1 MRAKVKLASS
11 LVLIGMLLS
20 MTGVAR
26 AAEPVE
32 GAGLRGQVTTIEG
45 NTLLVATRGGE
56 EHRVVTDEDTRFRI
70 PGVSEPTIAG
80 IDIGDLV
87 GVRGE
92 RNADGDLLAELVV
105 VLPAEYALYRN
116 VIRGRLLAIENLTLR
131 VRTCFGERVVITDE
145 ETRFRIPGVEE
156 PRIEDISVGDPIL
169 ALGRPVE
176 EGDLLARMVAV
187 VSGPKLR
194 RHTIRGLITAVE
206 GDTLS
211 VATRRGEVQVV
222 TNDETVFRIPGVEDP
237 DIDDLELRDLIVAV
251 GSWNP
256 EEEVFVA
263 RVVALIPRWP
273 SHLRFIRGEVTAIKD
288 PTIVLQ
294 TRRGEMGVLTDE
306 ETIFRI
312 PGVEDPG
319 LDDLRV
325 GDRVG
330 VLAMH
335 TEEGTFLAKVVV
347 ARRGEGSFVSEI
359 MVPVEATSTLVRS
372 ILR

>member
-273 SHLRFIRGEVTAIKD
+273 SHLRFIRGEVTAIED